1 MADKTIAQL
10 DTCVTNTISDATVVE
25 LQIIGGAAPES
36 RKATIAQ
43 LREVLNAR
51 TGQVSLHQVGAKAGA
66 TAGFVVNAADDLG
79 MLATLPAAQTGSTLV
94 VPISGLKVGQT
105 ITAFAVNGSLQS
117 GGNANSL
124 TADLRKLTA
133 AAAGAVDS
141 SVGAMAAP
149 LSVTADTVVSSANA
163 GKTGLAEVVAEDESY
178 YLLITS
184 TTGAACTQ
192 GIQNVAITVTE
203 V

>member
-1 MADKTIAQL
+1 MADKTISQL

-25 LQIIGGAAPES
+25 IQIVGGAAPES

-43 LREVLNAR
+43 LREVLNTR

-79 MLATLPAAQTGSTLV
+79 LAATLPAAQTGATLV
-94 VPISGLKVGQT
+94 IPISGLKVGAT

-192 GIQNVAITVTE
+192 EIQNVAITVTE